1 MKGDVMKSLSI
12 LLVGLVLTVGL
23 ISDSYAFR
31 QGGEFSLEPSAGLG
45 FLSGSTLYHISGT
58 VSGVDWA
65 SELEWPVN
73 STLVGIN
80 LLWRGSPW
88 SFDLSLGKNLS
99 KKPDGMEDSDW
110 LSEWKFS
117 YTETDTSMEAL
128 FIEAGA
134 TYNLISW
141 SKWNLGARGGY
152 KYQKFSFS
160 GEGVWNLLEPENL
173 PIYVGEKV
181 IDYKVAYNIPYL
193 GIVVE
198 GEPSEKLTLNGGL
211 LLGLVSAKD
220 EDDHVLRYKLSK
232 GSCSGSAV
240 FLVLGGKYDFTSR
253 LFMKVSVEVTDIN
266 TSGHQDQSFYS
277 GESEGVTNEDI
288 DDEIKSSQTLLSLGL
303 GFEL

>member
-1 MKGDVMKSLSI
+1 MKGLSV
-12 LLVGLVLTVGL
+12 LLVSLVLVAGLVSG
-23 ISDSYAFR
+23 SYAFW
-31 QGGEFSLEPSAGLG
+31 QGEEFSLEPSLGLG
-45 FLSGSTLYHISGT
+45 ILSGSTLYHISFAGPT
-58 VSGVDWA
+58 YDWA

-73 STLVGIN
+73 STLVEVN

-88 SFDLSLGKNLS
+88 SFDFGLGKNLS

-152 KYQKFSFS
+152 KYQKFSFT
-160 GEGVWNLLEPENL
+160 GEGVWDLLEPGN
-173 PIYVGEKV
+173 PPTNVGEKV
-181 IDYKVAYNIPYL
+181 IDYKVTYNIPYL
-193 GIVVE
+193 GVVVE
-198 GEPSEKLTLNGGL
+198 GQPSEKLTLNGGL
-211 LLGLVSAKD
+211 LLGLALAKD

-232 GSCSGSAV
+232 GSCSGSAL
-240 FLVLGGKYDFTSR
+240 FLIFKGKYDFTSR
-253 LFMKVSVEVTDIN
+253 LFMEASLEFTNIN

-277 GESEGVTNEDI
+277 GENEGLTFEDI
-288 DDEIKSSQTLLSLGL
+288 DDEIKSNQTLFSLGL
-303 GFEL
+303 GFLL